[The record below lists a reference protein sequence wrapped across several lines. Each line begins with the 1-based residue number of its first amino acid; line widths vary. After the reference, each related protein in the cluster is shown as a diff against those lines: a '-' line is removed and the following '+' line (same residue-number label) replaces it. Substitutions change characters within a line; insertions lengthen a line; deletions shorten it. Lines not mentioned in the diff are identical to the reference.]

1 MAKLCLISDT
11 HGNNNLLRNLPPADV
26 LIHCGDAT
34 RFGSRDE
41 LKKFALAFSAC
52 VAPLKLL
59 IAGNHDACF
68 KKHMAE
74 SWDICAKEGILY
86 LQDTAIVYR
95 RIKYYGM
102 PWTPAFND
110 WHFMATESE
119 MIEKV
124 NKIPLDTDVL
134 ITHGPPKYVRDLSRG
149 EFCGSMAL
157 NQAVCELEPKLHVFG
172 HIHEGYGTIDLDDTQ
187 FVNCSL
193 LDGYYQPVNLPIICE
208 LDLPAI

>member
-1 MAKLCLISDT
+1 MKHVLISDT
-11 HGNNNLLRNLPPADV
+11 HGDYTLLKNLPAADV

-41 LKKFALAFSAC
+41 LKKFAKAFGRC
-52 VAPLKLL
+52 VAPMKIL
-59 IAGNHDACF
+59 IAGNHDRCF
-68 KKHMAE
+68 EKHWKDAVG
-74 SWDICAKEGILY
+74 ICALEGIFY
-86 LQDTAIVYR
+86 LQDSAIVHQG
-95 RIKYYGM
+95 IKYYGM

-110 WHFMATESE
+110 WYFMATEAK

-149 EFCGSMAL
+149 EFCGSMVL
-157 NQAVCELEPKLHVFG
+157 NRTVYKLQPKLHVFG
-172 HIHEGYGTIDLDDTQ
+172 HIHEGYGTVELDDTQ

-193 LDGYYQPVNLPIICE
+193 LDGYYQPVNLPIICT
-208 LDLPAI
+208 LKA